1 MLSGLKKL
9 FSKEN
14 KRSQKIKDVLILG
27 ALALALVFVVW
38 QTFYKEDAKLVSTI
52 TQSENEAKLCGILSK
67 IDGVGEAEV
76 MIYEEN
82 GVKSVV
88 VVCEGANNLSVVLD
102 VREAVCAALG
112 TEATA
117 VKIYQLKE

>member
-1 MLSGLKKL
+1 M
-9 FSKEN
+9 
-14 KRSQKIKDVLILG
+14 ILG
-27 ALALALVFVVW
+27 ALALTLVFVVW
-38 QTFYKEDAKLVSTI
+38 QTFYKEDEKPVSTI

-82 GVKSVV
+82 GIKSVV

-112 TEATA
+112 THATA